1 MDQTRPASSYYIS
14 TTATLALQPTHP
26 TSPEPLMAQPARINV
41 PSTSSHHRQPSPLSP
56 TTPAVTGIVYPSA
69 DASSSQSQSGANG
82 ARPYGQTLRRTSKLL
97 PQPKKS
103 IDASEVDASAA
114 GLDSLWETLRRQK
127 ELKEEKSKPK
137 VKSLEDHRPATRSG
151 DSSSPSPQP
160 TSSLNVLRKSTKPSS
175 PPPPTVAPS
184 LAAQRRW
191 LLEEFSERESIVPHA
206 LPLKPAAPPPPT
218 PPPRTNGIKK
228 KKSVLSFMSIPEKN
242 QVIAIFD
249 LREVDRE
256 AIRISHHVQQNE
268 ITVSWE
274 MWECETWT
282 EPEQQCIV
290 RQTVERLHYRILELA
305 DGVEVLVR
313 YLCYNEGY
321 GFAGTISSGKKRIE
335 VADVVERCSV
345 FYSPLS
351 VGVCMISCRGA
362 VVMMQ
367 SAVACLAAPK
377 ARCRCYHLVSCHHLH
392 PPKRVMSVPWE
403 PTEAIEDPS
412 VAVLTSPTRSRA
424 PHSFPNESEPLLG
437 HRPAKKPFYRPRPL
451 WLVPFAC
458 IAALVRGMTLAPRVE
473 VFSQL
478 SCSRLHHQFNHTESM
493 SLYPGLSPQ
502 STLDPAEFWVIIDS
516 PPAEDNDEP
525 WSDEETEDDP
535 RKIPSARCMA
545 DAGVQADAARLQT
558 MFTTTMGLLSA
569 VTTGWWGR
577 YGERHGR
584 TRVLTFSIL
593 GLLLTDLIFILSS
606 TPSSP
611 FSSHGHK
618 LLMVAPIIE
627 GLLGGW
633 STLQSAISAYLS
645 DCTSSG
651 SRALVFSRFTGVL
664 FVGLGIG
671 PTLGAS
677 LIRHPIP
684 FLNSPPHPGQP
695 NAATVTSVFWVAV
708 GLQALNLLMILFV
721 VPESTNKNNGKGKA
735 RDTSQAG
742 PSTTEDAALASKGF
756 FGDFFS
762 PLAIFLPVPML
773 VDGTVRKR
781 KDWSL
786 TLLASAMFAYML
798 SAGLYPVKYLY
809 GGHVYGWGAEQLSYY
824 ISLLGSSRAVY
835 LLVVLPFIIATL
847 KPKPKTTTP
856 GESTENATAKA
867 QPTKSR
873 LAKEIEFD
881 LSLSRLS
888 LCIEILACLAVVCT
902 PSPMYKMHS
911 ATFSGLSST
920 DKSNSAFQSS
930 QALFV
935 FASWLQCMGSG
946 AMPAVQSLALCILQ
960 ARSLVSTDGEAAV
973 DARTGT
979 LFGALAVLQASGQMV
994 LGPLFFGLIY
1004 SETVAVYP
1012 KTVFIAAAGSLFVA
1026 LTALLL
1032 VRNPIAESKTRTR
1045 SMAKLSARRQRQIS
1059 WEEEHRGR
1067 SRVSKD
1073 LRGYGST
1080 NNNNSSPTS
1089 KASRSPVP
1097 PVASSSRSIPVGS
1110 SSM

>member
-1 MDQTRPASSYYIS
+1 MDQTRPASYYIS
-14 TTATLALQPTHP
+14 TTATFALQPTHP

-82 ARPYGQTLRRTSKLL
+82 ARPHGQTLRRTSKLL

-206 LPLKPAAPPPPT
+206 LPPKPAAPPPPT
-218 PPPRTNGIKK
+218 PPPRTNGIQK
-228 KKSVLSFMSIPEKN
+228 KKSVLSFMTIPEKN

-282 EPEQQCIV
+282 ESEQQCIV
-290 RQTVERLHYRILELA
+290 RQTVERLHFRILELA
-305 DGVEVLVR
+305 DGVEWSDI
-313 YLCYNEGY
+313 Y
-321 GFAGTISSGKKRIE
+321 ATMK
-335 VADVVERCSV
+335 
-345 FYSPLS
+345 
-351 VGVCMISCRGA
+351 
-362 VVMMQ
+362 
-367 SAVACLAAPK
+367 AVACLAAPK
-377 ARCRCYHLVSCHHLH
+377 ARCRCYRLVSCHHLH
-392 PPKRVMSVPWE
+392 PPTRVMSVPWE

-424 PHSFPNESEPLLG
+424 PHSFPDESEPLLG

-742 PSTTEDAALASKGF
+742 PSTTEDAAPASKGF
-756 FGDFFS
+756 FSDFFS

-856 GESTENATAKA
+856 GESTENATVKA

-902 PSPMYKMHS
+902 PSPMFKMHS
-911 ATFSGLSST
+911 ATFAGLSST

-973 DARTGT
+973 NARTGT

-1080 NNNNSSPTS
+1080 NNSSPTL

-1110 SSM
+1110 SSS